1 MEFIGINFWDICVPV
16 EISAPSSDAD
26 FNAKVQI
33 VHPNPRF
40 EWGETCHV
48 EDKKRWR
55 KPWEELQRRH
65 PSPRTDR
72 HAIDVA
78 CTGKEQQKYSL
89 QISAAWV
96 TPTPLHHGDLEGG
109 TPRKIISRKTVK
121 IRVKRHSI
129 WQKYQYKEIVKQRS
143 AMIER
148 SPGCDDPYASISEAA
163 GVGRGRWSQGPAVHQ
178 RGAWMKEGR
187 IHKVRERHSLQ
198 LVGTENKKVG
208 DLQF

>member
-1 MEFIGINFWDICVPV
+1 MNPTGFGDFFFIFYFFYWNVPTS
-16 EISAPSSDAD
+16 IKWNSLALIFGTFASLWRSQHHHQMQILMQKFKSSILTLDSS
-26 FNAKVQI
+26 
-33 VHPNPRF
+33 
-40 EWGETCHV
+40 GEKPAMLRI
-48 EDKKRWR
+48 KKRWR

-129 WQKYQYKEIVKQRS
+129 WQKYRYKEIV
-143 AMIER
+143 
-148 SPGCDDPYASISEAA
+148 
-163 GVGRGRWSQGPAVHQ
+163 
-178 RGAWMKEGR
+178 
-187 IHKVRERHSLQ
+187 
-198 LVGTENKKVG
+198 
-208 DLQF
+208 